1 MLYFCLGLNS
11 AEMANIQVSIDPKS
25 AIFEA
30 LQAGVSENTALM
42 KEAENYLK
50 TLETTPVF
58 HLTLIVDHFLFLK
71 IIFCSNINLL
81 FVIVQE
87 IITNVSVDVKVRWL
101 SSVYFKNGIDKYWR
115 KNASK

>member
-1 MLYFCLGLNS
+1 
-11 AEMANIQVSIDPKS
+11 MANVQIDPTLKA

-30 LQAGVSENTALM
+30 LQAGVSENTTLM

-58 HLTLIVDHFLFLK
+58 HLTLIVDHFYLFKKFINPILIVVLLLK
-71 IIFCSNINLL
+71 
-81 FVIVQE
+81 E
-87 IITNVSVDVKVRWL
+87 IITNVSIDVKVRWL

>member
-1 MLYFCLGLNS
+1 
-11 AEMANIQVSIDPKS
+11 MANIQIDPTVKA

-30 LQAGVSENTALM
+30 LQAGVSENTTLM

-58 HLTLIVDHFLFLK
+58 HLTLIVDHFFQIIDYSNLNFCFLLTNK
-71 IIFCSNINLL
+71 
-81 FVIVQE
+81 E
-87 IITNVSVDVKVRWL
+87 IITNVSIDVKVRWL